1 VTDFHPISKVT
12 LGQIVGLIEAVDEI
26 GGTADAATVSQEVDM
41 DVDRLGPIL
50 NAGEFLGLVTVEDG
64 DVHITDVGRKL
75 LHANVQERKRIIRE
89 IIDDVPLFRLVM
101 DTARAAGRP
110 RSRGEILDALSARV
124 GSHQAQDLFK
134 ALVYWGRYVEL
145 LRYDSQSELLSLRTP
160 SK

>member
-110 RSRGEILDALSARV
+110 LSRGEILDALSARV